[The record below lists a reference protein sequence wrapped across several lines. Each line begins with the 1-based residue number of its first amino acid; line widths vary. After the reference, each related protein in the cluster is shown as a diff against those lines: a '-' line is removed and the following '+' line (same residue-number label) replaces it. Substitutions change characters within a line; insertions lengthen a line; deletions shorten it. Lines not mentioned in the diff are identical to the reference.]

1 MRPVFAAAILA
12 LIGLGFAGCSTN
24 TGVPTMGAQSVAQP
38 QGESP
43 RAAAKA
49 TQYLYVYN
57 EGSPGAY
64 SGEYA
69 RYSLPDLSLLE
80 MTEADGVASPEAFGK
95 GGLPYFID
103 EADQGGF
110 AVYLQPVKN
119 KTVPAVEQFYGI
131 PCVSTSLAT
140 GPSGDF
146 YAVQYCSTNVLEYS
160 PKKETGKAKK
170 PIAQY
175 TGGNL
180 GSESGTIGPTYA
192 AVDPKG
198 NLYVGDTKGGVTY
211 FAAGSKK
218 GVVAFP
224 TGSSGYVYQM
234 IVDANGDVWSVHGPA
249 PTQVYFPNK
258 TSCVP
263 DPSGTIV
270 RNEQAERFSEGTLVQ
285 HLYTATSDSPVY
297 AGDGLSIAI
306 DSKGR
311 IYIGNQDS
319 SDDGVLLDYD
329 PGASCP
335 TDGLSFVL
343 PTRAFPQVAVDASG
357 RYYVTDYNDNTIS
370 AYKGGS
376 KKLLKKITQKKGIIA
391 ITFTTIGP

>member
-1 MRPVFAAAILA
+1 MRSGFGAAILA
-12 LIGLGFAGCSTN
+12 LFGLGLAGCSTRAD
-24 TGVPTMGAQSVAQP
+24 VPTTGAPSLAQP

-43 RAAAKA
+43 PAAAKA

-57 EGSPGAY
+57 EGSAGLY
-64 SGEYA
+64 TGEYA

-80 MTEADGVASPEAFGK
+80 TTEADGVASPEAFGK
-95 GGLPYFID
+95 DQLPYFID
-103 EADQGGF
+103 EAAQGGF

-119 KTVPAVEQFYGI
+119 KVVPAVEQFYGV
-131 PCVSTSLAT
+131 PCQSTSLAT
-140 GPSGDF
+140 GPTGDF
-146 YAVQYCSTNVLEYS
+146 YAVQYCSGNVLEYS
-160 PKKETGKAKK
+160 PKKATNKAKK

-180 GSESGTIGPTYA
+180 GLKSGTINPTYA
-192 AVDPKG
+192 AVDRKG
-198 NLYVGDTKGGVTY
+198 DLYVGDNEGGVTY
-211 FAAGSKK
+211 FAAGSTK
-218 GVVAFP
+218 GVIAFP
-224 TGSSGYVYQM
+224 TGNSGYVYQM
-234 IVDANGDVWSVHGPA
+234 IVDANGDVWSVHGPD
-249 PTQVYFPNK
+249 PTQVYFRNK

-263 DPSGTIV
+263 DRSGTIE
-270 RNEQAERFSEGTLVQ
+270 RFEQAERFSKGRLVQ
-285 HLYTATSDSPVY
+285 HLYTATSDSPVF

-319 SDDGVLLDYD
+319 SDDGVLLDYN

-357 RYYVTDYNDNTIS
+357 RYYITDYNDNSIS
-370 AYKGGS
+370 VYEGGS
-376 KKLLKKITQKKGIIA
+376 KKLLKKITQKKGIVA
-391 ITFTTIGP
+391 ITYATIGP

>member
-1 MRPVFAAAILA
+1 MRAVLGAAILA
-12 LIGLGFAGCSTN
+12 LSGLGLAGCSTN
-24 TGVPTMGAQSVAQP
+24 TGVPTMGAQSLAQP
-38 QGESP
+38 LGESP

-57 EGSPGAY
+57 EGSAGLY

-80 MTEADGVASPEAFGK
+80 TTEADGVASPEAFGK
-95 GGLPYFID
+95 GRLPYFID
-103 EADQGGF
+103 EAAQGGF
-110 AVYLQPVKN
+110 AVYVQPIKN
-119 KTVPAVEQFYGI
+119 GTIPAVEQFYGV
-131 PCVSTSLAT
+131 PCQSTSLAT

-146 YAVQYCSTNVLEYS
+146 YAVQYCSGSVLEYS
-160 PKKETGKAKK
+160 PKKETGEAKK
-170 PIAQY
+170 PIAQF

-180 GSESGTIGPTYA
+180 GLKSGTINPTYA

-198 NLYVGDTKGGVTY
+198 NLYVGDNEGGVTY

-224 TGSSGYVYQM
+224 TGSSGYVDQM
-234 IVDANGDVWSVHGPA
+234 IVVANGDVWSVHGPD

-270 RNEQAERFSEGTLVQ
+270 RFEQAERFSKGKLVQ
-285 HLYTATSDSPVY
+285 HLYTATSDSPVF

-319 SDDGVLLDYD
+319 SDDGVLLDYN
-329 PGASCP
+329 PGTSCP
-335 TDGLSFVL
+335 SDGLSFVL
-343 PTRAFPQVAVDASG
+343 PTRAFPQVAVDASD
-357 RYYVTDYNDNTIS
+357 RYYVTDYNDNTVS
-370 AYKGGS
+370 AYEGGS
-376 KKLLKKITQKKGIIA
+376 KKLLKKITQKKDIVA